1 MMLQNNS
8 GTLTMPKAG
17 IFNSVNQCCE
27 RDGFMI
33 RMGDIATMVTQ
44 KTFVATVWMP
54 TYTVECLF
62 LGTVNGAIYLL
73 CLPLANHA
81 YNPNNMV
88 GIIIVF
94 LIII

>member
-17 IFNSVNQCCE
+17 IFN
-27 RDGFMI
+27 